1 MTIGRGQIICTNL
14 KIGGS
19 RQKPSKEKSQ
29 KCGETL
35 AYVKAGKI
43 SFLAFKLKALKGK
56 LKDWSKTIQ
65 GNLEMQKQSILS
77 QEEIQGHILLT
88 DDEAHLR
95 AALTVVFEEN
105 AKKGGSGL
113 ETKIKGFCGLMK
125 GRETPNSFIEL

>member
-1 MTIGRGQIICTNL
+1 
-14 KIGGS
+14 
-19 RQKPSKEKSQ
+19 
-29 KCGETL
+29 
-35 AYVKAGKI
+35 
-43 SFLAFKLKALKGK
+43 
-56 LKDWSKTIQ
+56 
-65 GNLEMQKQSILS
+65 MQKQSILS

-125 GRETPNSFIEL
+125 GRETPNSFIELQTVTEGEISLISLLLMKLP